1 MRLKLFTYYPL
12 KLVVFFFAL
21 TGLFSISFS
30 VFSQDPNFYI
40 YLCFGQSNMEGQGT
54 VEGQD
59 QTVDSRFQ
67 VMQAVDC
74 SNLGR
79 VKGNWYTA
87 TAPLCRCWSGLSP
100 ADYFGRMMVAN
111 LPDSIR
117 VGVINVSVAGCKI
130 ELFDK
135 DNYQD
140 YVSSV
145 TEEWLINIINEY
157 NGNPYQYLVD
167 LAKQAQQDGI
177 IKGFLL
183 HQGESNTNDKQWP
196 SKVKKIYQN
205 LINDLS
211 LDADSV
217 PLLAGEVVGADQS
230 GICASMNK
238 IIDVLPDTLAN
249 SYVIS
254 SAGCTAGSDN
264 LHFNSAGYRELGRRY
279 AVKMLSLQGDT
290 ITVGRGT
297 EAVYLEPACALY
309 GNDWDIMPYTGA
321 SNGTFVTITP
331 GMNSTNQ
338 APTDSAG
345 TIYFPFTIDT
355 AGYFSVYAR
364 MNCPNSNDDSYW
376 VKIDDNPFQAVD
388 GLITSGWQWRR
399 FLDAELSAG
408 NHTLAVAYR
417 EDGAKLDKIAIAN
430 LLYAPSGMGGEASNL
445 CIPDTATVP
454 PITVYLETECGTVG
468 SNWDIKED
476 SRASNGR
483 YAEVKSGL
491 ESLSVPATDSAN
503 LIFLSFSV
511 DTTDQFNVFARLNC
525 LSIHD
530 DSFWIS
536 IDDGSFTS
544 YNDMQTNGWQW
555 KKLSGIELSKGAHSI
570 AIAYREDGAKLDKL
584 CVTNTADVPVQMG
597 GEALNICTEDTTS
610 TSINEAET
618 SNSYLL
624 EQNFPNPASSQTN
637 ISFRIPYR
645 SYVSLKVFNL
655 LGVEVTELAG
665 KEYGAGKHTVEFL
678 TKDLPAGNYFY
689 KFTTDGYS
697 ATRKMVLYKK

>member
-1 MRLKLFTYYPL
+1 
-12 KLVVFFFAL
+12 
-21 TGLFSISFS
+21 
-30 VFSQDPNFYI
+30 
-40 YLCFGQSNMEGQGT
+40 
-54 VEGQD
+54 
-59 QTVDSRFQ
+59 
-67 VMQAVDC
+67 MQAVDC

-183 HQGESNTNDKQWP
+183 HQGESITNDKQWP

-205 LINDLS
+205 LLTDLS

-217 PLLAGEVVGADQS
+217 PLLAGEVVGADQ
-230 GICASMNK
+230 GGVCASMNK
-238 IIDVLPDTLAN
+238 IIDVLPDTLTN

-279 AVKMLSLQGDT
+279 AVRMLSLQGDS

-331 GMNSTNQ
+331 GMNSTSQ

-445 CIPDTATVP
+445 CIPDTANVP

-555 KKLSGIELSKGAHSI
+555 KKLSGTELSKGAHTI

-610 TSINEAET
+610 TGINEAET
-618 SNSYLL
+618 SNSYSL
-624 EQNFPNPASSQTN
+624 EQNFPNPACSQTN

-689 KFTTDGYS
+689 RLTTEGYS
-697 ATRKMVLYKK
+697 ATRKMILYKE